1 MLSILRT
8 WAGFA
13 LGTLACASSLDT
25 WAAPP
30 PETPQQVWASLRD
43 TRGFDARLEAASRL
57 FLGRAYSSSPT
68 GDGPGSELDE
78 RLPYDFRNFD
88 CVTFVDT
95 VWALSVASSP
105 EEFDHQLDRIRY
117 ADGKRSFL
125 NRYHHPDADW
135 TRGNE
140 KSGILEDITAQVAAP
155 LEVARAEFKLDRAAF
170 FRAIRPASLHLAG
183 LSDEERLE
191 KLRRIRISTSKIP
204 PETAAI
210 PYIRMED
217 VLPRRAI
224 SAVQAAADRQEFD
237 LKKSETA
244 DLGPRGRK
252 LALGRVKARQWRRDL
267 TVNLDLVRRIPNGA
281 VLQIVKPNADRRASI
296 GTPVNITHRGLL
308 FWRKGTLYLRHA
320 SNDRH
325 VVFEEPLIQHL
336 KWILGDPEL
345 GGINLLRWRRK
356 EP

>member
-1 MLSILRT
+1 MILRT
-8 WAGFA
+8 LAGFT
-13 LGTLACASSLDT
+13 LGTLACASSLDA
-25 WAAPP
+25 WAAAH
-30 PETPQQVWASLRD
+30 PETPLQALASLAD
-43 TRGFDARLEAASRL
+43 ARGFDTRLEAASRL

-78 RLPYDFRNFD
+78 RLPYDFKNFD

-140 KSGILEDITAQVAAP
+140 RTGILEDITAQVATP
-155 LEVARAEFKLDRAAF
+155 LQVDRAEFKLDRAAF
-170 FRAIRPASLHLAG
+170 FRAIRPTSLHLGG
-183 LSDEERLE
+183 LPEDERRERLRR
-191 KLRRIRISTSKIP
+191 LRASTSKILT
-204 PETAAI
+204 ETAAI

-224 SAVQAAADRQEFD
+224 STAQAAADRQELE
-237 LKKSETA
+237 LKKSETT

-281 VLQIVKPNADRRASI
+281 VLQIVKPHADRRATI

-345 GGINLLRWRRK
+345 GGINLLQWRRI